1 MLLCIK
7 TKKLARR
14 STQLRKILLKILSQ
28 KYLTY
33 TAMTPESFGFYYD
46 TAQLG
51 AVSFVRVTH
60 LRLSPIDI
68 EFIEEI

>member
-14 STQLRKILLKILSQ
+14 SIQLRKILLKILSP

-33 TAMTPESFGFYYD
+33 TSMTPESFGFYYD
-46 TAQLG
+46 AVQLG
-51 AVSFVRVTH
+51 AVSFVRLAH
-60 LRLSPIDI
+60 LRLSPMDI
-68 EFIEEI
+68 EFIEGI